1 MHKLSGKKRLR
12 TLPFVDKQNAHVL
25 LLLLQNRDY
34 DTAEFTAIGFVI
46 ENNLRGTEYI
56 IYYYLLT
63 YLSIHIALR
72 PFCSIFV
79 IISILCCI

>member
-46 ENNLRGTEYI
+46 ENKYI